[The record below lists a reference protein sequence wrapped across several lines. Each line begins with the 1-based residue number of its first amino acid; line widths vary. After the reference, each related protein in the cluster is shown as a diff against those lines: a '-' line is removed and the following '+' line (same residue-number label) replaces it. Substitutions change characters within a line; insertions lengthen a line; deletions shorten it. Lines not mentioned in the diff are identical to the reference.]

1 MCLLRRD
8 GRTDRLMMTG
18 FLFPILA
25 NASQL
30 VFRHTPALGEDLTDG
45 VRGLL
50 FGVAIA
56 SLLLSVWR
64 NAHRGVNG
72 VERR

>member
-8 GRTDRLMMTG
+8 GKTDTLMMTG
-18 FLFPILA
+18 FLFLLLA
-25 NASQL
+25 NVSQL
-30 VFRHTPALGEDLTDG
+30 VFRHTPALGDDLTDG

-56 SLLLSVWR
+56 TLLLATWR
-64 NAHRGVNG
+64 NAHSGENG
-72 VERR
+72 VRRR